1 MNFTDKVHDYI
12 ESDDE
17 REAGHVDTR
26 EQNQACNRLGCDI
39 NILEVSVAG

>member
-1 MNFTDKVHDYI
+1 MNFSERDYNYI
-12 ESDDE
+12 ESDAE

-26 EQNQACNRLGCDI
+26 EQNQSCDKLGCDL

>member
-1 MNFTDKVHDYI
+1 MNFSEKDHNYI
-12 ESDDE
+12 ESDAE

-26 EQNQACNRLGCDI
+26 DSNPSCDRLSCDL

>member
-1 MNFTDKVHDYI
+1 MNFNEREHNYI
-12 ESDDE
+12 ESDEE

-26 EQNQACNRLGCDI
+26 EQNDTCNQLGCDI

>member
-1 MNFTDKVHDYI
+1 MNFTENEHNYI
-12 ESDDE
+12 ESDAE

-26 EQNQACNRLGCDI
+26 EQNQICDRLGCDL